1 MSLTWGAIIGTT
13 TIIPYFY
20 SVFFITVLLHRC
32 TRDFER
38 YAIKLMK
45 NHLSGLI
52 FAYSG
57 AQSSMG
63 KIGNVTVKSSS
74 TSIFPESTKVRAQK
88 YLDI

>member
-38 YAIKLMK
+38 YVLDHIKKKLV
-45 NHLSGLI
+45 LSELI

-57 AQSSMG
+57 AQSSMA
-63 KIGNVTVKSSS
+63 KIGNVTAKWSS
-74 TSIFPESTKVRAQK
+74 TSIFLESTKVRA
-88 YLDI
+88 